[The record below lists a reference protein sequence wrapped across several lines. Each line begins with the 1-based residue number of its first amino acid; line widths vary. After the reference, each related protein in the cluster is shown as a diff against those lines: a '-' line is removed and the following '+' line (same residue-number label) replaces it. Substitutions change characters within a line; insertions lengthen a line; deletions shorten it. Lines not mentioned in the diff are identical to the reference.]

1 MVRVLVYLAVFACL
15 AFGAVWLADRPGEVS
30 VLWQGYRIE
39 TSVALAAI
47 GVVALAFLVLL
58 VWAIFRFVF
67 GLPTWKNF

>member
-47 GVVALAFLVLL
+47 GVVALA
-58 VWAIFRFVF
+58 
-67 GLPTWKNF
+67 